1 MVDAEVPLHHKL
13 FQVAKAK
20 PKPEIPANAQDD
32 DLSFEMPSF
41 ECCWPGSPHAR
52 ASLANRR
59 RRLCNTSEKGM
70 HCLTSVVNSNIF
82 MANGALNQGAES
94 SPHECRSWPAA
105 AWSRA
110 ARGRS
115 PARLPSTGLSPSSWK
130 RDCGR
135 PRCWQQVIVFN
146 EFALF

>member
-32 DLSFEMPSF
+32 DLSFQMPSF

-59 RRLCNTSEKGM
+59 RRLCNTSADSPG
-70 HCLTSVVNSNIF
+70 
-82 MANGALNQGAES
+82 ES
-94 SPHECRSWPAA
+94 I
-105 AWSRA
+105 SRHSKKDFCTRTRRYA
-110 ARGRS
+110 QQ
-115 PARLPSTGLSPSSWK
+115 PQCTF
-130 RDCGR
+130 GR
-135 PRCWQQVIVFN
+135 P
-146 EFALF
+146 